1 MRTKQKTTIK
11 EIYDYFKNTQEKW
24 MLDQIVE
31 RKYKDVYEIYG
42 NKTVK
47 FPYRFVPNDSEH
59 LWFLGH
65 IIDIAVFDFSQM
77 KFTEIH
83 YPWRNKKGD
92 IVYKVINLEEYEKD
106 NN

>member
-24 MLDQIVE
+24 MLEQIE
-31 RKYKDVYEIYG
+31 EGKYKEIYG
-42 NKTVK
+42 NKTAK
-47 FPYRFVPNDSEH
+47 FPYRFVPNDLDN

-65 IIDIAVFDFSQM
+65 IIDIAVFDFAQM

-83 YPWRNKKGD
+83 YPWRKKKGD
-92 IVYKVINLEEYEKD
+92 IVYKVINLEQYEKES
-106 NN
+106 NHS